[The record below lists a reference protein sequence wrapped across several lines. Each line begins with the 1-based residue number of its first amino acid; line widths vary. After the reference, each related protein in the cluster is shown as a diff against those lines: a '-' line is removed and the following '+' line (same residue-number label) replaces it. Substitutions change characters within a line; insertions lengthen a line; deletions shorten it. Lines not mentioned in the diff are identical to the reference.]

1 MAMALN
7 RRQVMSLAATMLLGG
22 LIGRD
27 KSFDHDRLALRL
39 DDLQRLGQMDNLR
52 LLGRLC
58 VDLVPQ
64 DRRQLFEAAGID
76 ASKGA
81 QEQFAGFAHKRQE
94 DFLLGR
100 TRIVSGWVL
109 AEAECALC
117 VLCAQV

>member
-1 MAMALN
+1 
-7 RRQVMSLAATMLLGG
+7 
-22 LIGRD
+22 
-27 KSFDHDRLALRL
+27 
-39 DDLQRLGQMDNLR
+39 MDNLR

-81 QEQFAGFAHKRQE
+81 QEQFAGFAHKRRE

-117 VLCAQV
+117 VLCAQA